1 MTDNIYTL
9 REVVRWAD
17 CQDENHW
24 APVDESKMPTMAQIA
39 RAYELVGADHTL
51 YSIEDALEQF
61 SAFDRKKYLELCSA
75 LHREPVGKDND

>member
-17 CQDENHW
+17 CQDENYW

-39 RAYELVGADHTL
+39 RAYELVGLDDTVF
-51 YSIEDALEQF
+51 SIEDALEQF
-61 SAFDRKKYLELCSA
+61 SAFDRKKYLDLCSA
-75 LHREPVGKDND
+75 LNREPVG